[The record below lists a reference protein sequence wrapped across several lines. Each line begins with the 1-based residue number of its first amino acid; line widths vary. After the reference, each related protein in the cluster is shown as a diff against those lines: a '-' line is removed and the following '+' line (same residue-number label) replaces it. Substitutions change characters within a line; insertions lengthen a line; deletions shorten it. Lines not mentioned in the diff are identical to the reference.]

1 MNVRVRYFGLLLAG
15 ALIGLL
21 GGCAVAQTTPPRA
34 RPFGEID
41 REERGEIVGVRDT
54 RIDLRTGAGGRTMRA
69 HTPHIP
75 MGPIAVAVPVKI
87 GGEKAIEVPGEE
99 ITVRLSTG
107 KMVTIVQELG
117 TPPFAVGEQ
126 VRVLHER
133 RNESTGQSRVRVE
146 R

>member
-1 MNVRVRYFGLLLAG
+1 MNARPRFPFLLLAG
-15 ALIGLL
+15 SLIGLL

-34 RPFGEID
+34 RPLGEID
-41 REERGEIVGVRDT
+41 REERGEVVNVRDT
-54 RIDLRTGAGGRTMRA
+54 RIDLRTGAGGRAMSA

-75 MGPIAVAVPVKI
+75 MGPIAVAVPVRI
-87 GGEKAIEVPGEE
+87 GGEKAVEVPAEE
-99 ITVRLSTG
+99 ITVKLTNG
-107 KMVTIVQELG
+107 KMMQVVQELS

-133 RNESTGQSRVRVE
+133 RNESTGQSRVKVE